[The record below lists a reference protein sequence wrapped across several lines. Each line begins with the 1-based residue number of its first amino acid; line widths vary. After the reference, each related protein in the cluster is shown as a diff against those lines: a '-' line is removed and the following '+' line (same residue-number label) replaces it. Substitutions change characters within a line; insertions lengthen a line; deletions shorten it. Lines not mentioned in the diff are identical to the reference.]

1 MTKKK
6 RVVVLGG
13 GFAGAYCA
21 QQLER
26 RVDRSAVEII
36 LIDRRNYFIFY
47 PLLVEA
53 GTGSLEPRHSVVSLR
68 HFLRHTTLRMGTVRD
83 IDFAQRT
90 VYFTQDDPLGE
101 SSLPYDHLVIALGSV
116 TMIPPIPGLREHG
129 FELKELRDAVAL
141 RDRAIQLLELA
152 DATEDEAQRR
162 ALLHFVVVGGSFT
175 GVEVAGEF
183 DVFLKEASRDYANVR
198 ARDCRVTLVEMQKR
212 ILPALDEELGEYAAE
227 QLQRRGV
234 RIMTEETVSS
244 VHADHALCESG
255 ERLDAHTL
263 IWAAGIAPP
272 PLVTD
277 LDLPTD
283 ERGYILCERDLRVQG
298 RDDVWAIGDC
308 AVNIDADG
316 KPYPATAQHAVR
328 QAESAAKNIAAVL
341 RGQAAQPCDITP
353 RGTLAALGCR
363 TAVARIFNI
372 KLSGFPA
379 WFLWRT
385 VYLMKMPGWAR
396 RLRVALDW
404 TMSLFFRRSVVQLG
418 IHRRDAGRRQKDDA
432 SDSGTSERRHELEA
446 T

>member
-1 MTKKK
+1 MRRKT

-26 RVDRSAVEII
+26 RVDRSEVEIV

-53 GTGSLEPRHSVVSLR
+53 GTGSLEPRHAVVSLR

-83 IDFAQRT
+83 IDFAQRR
-90 VYFTQDDPLGE
+90 VHFMQDAPLGE
-101 SSLPYDHLVIALGSV
+101 SSLEYDHLVIALGSI
-116 TMIPPIPGLREHG
+116 TMIPSIPGLREHG

-152 DATEDEAQRR
+152 DATQDEEQRR

-198 ARDCRVTLVEMQKR
+198 ASDCQVTLVEMQKH
-212 ILPALDEELGEYAAE
+212 ILPALDEELGEYAAA
-227 QLQRRGV
+227 QLQRRGI

-244 VHADHALCESG
+244 VHTDHAICESG

-272 PLVTD
+272 PLVGD
-277 LDLPTD
+277 LELPTD
-283 ERGYILCERDLRVQG
+283 QRGYIVCERDLRVQG
-298 RDDVWAIGDC
+298 HEDVWAIGDC
-308 AVNIDADG
+308 AVNIDAEG
-316 KPYPATAQHAVR
+316 NPYPATAQHAVR
-328 QAESAAKNIAAVL
+328 QAEAAAKNIASVL
-341 RGQAAQPCDITP
+341 RGKPAQPCDITP

-385 VYLMKMPGWAR
+385 IYLFKMPGWAR
-396 RLRVALDW
+396 RLRVAIDW

-418 IHRRDAGRRQKDDA
+418 IHQRQKTAGLDP
-432 SDSGTSERRHELEA
+432 GTSHTDEDAHRHEIE
-446 T
+446 TS

>member
-1 MTKKK
+1 MKRKT

-26 RVDRSAVEII
+26 RVDRGDVEII

-53 GTGSLEPRHSVVSLR
+53 GTGSLEPRHAVVSLR
-68 HFLRHTTLRMGTVRD
+68 HFLKHTTLRMAAVRD
-83 IDFAQRT
+83 IDFAQRR
-90 VYFTQDDPLGE
+90 VHFTQDAPLGE
-101 SSLPYDHLVIALGSV
+101 SSLEYDHLVIALGSV

-152 DATEDEAQRR
+152 DAAQDEAQRR

-198 ARDCRVTLVEMQKR
+198 ARDCQVTLVEMQKR

-227 QLQRRGV
+227 QLQRRGI
-234 RIMTEETVSS
+234 RIMTEETVTS
-244 VHADHALCESG
+244 VHEDHAMCESG

-272 PLVTD
+272 PLVAD

-298 RDDVWAIGDC
+298 REDVWAIGDC
-308 AVNIDADG
+308 AVNIDAAG
-316 KPYPATAQHAVR
+316 NPYPATAQHAVR
-328 QAESAAKNIAAVL
+328 QAEAAAKNIASVL
-341 RGQAAQPCDITP
+341 HGKEAAPCDITP

-385 VYLMKMPGWAR
+385 VYLFKMPGWAR

-418 IHRRDAGRRQKDDA
+418 IHRREVVRQA
-432 SDSGTSERRHELEA
+432 NTNGATGSEAKRRHELE
-446 T
+446 TT